1 MATTAQTLPSIKA
14 KVQTVIVTN
23 KEGGPLMKKRA
34 DGSEAPVQ
42 LCGLVFTEGPL
53 KNKTTWAQRSLTN
66 RDGVAKE
73 GVAVGDEVFATHTGV
88 INGKNFFEVTTAVNA
103 TDEDITA
110 ALAAMAGTA
119 PQTVDTNKKVE
130 IPLQV

>member
-1 MATTAQTLPSIKA
+1 MATTAQKLSSIKA

-23 KEGGPLMKKRA
+23 KEGGPLMKKRF
-34 DGSEAPVQ
+34 DGSESPVQ

-53 KNKTTWAQRSLTN
+53 KGKTTWAQRSLIN
-66 RDGVAKE
+66 QKGEIKE
-73 GVAVGDEVFATHTGV
+73 GVAIGDEVFAAHTGV
-88 INGKNFFEVTTAVNA
+88 LNGKNFFEVTTSVNA

-119 PQTVDTNKKVE
+119 PQTVAQE
-130 IPLQV
+130 SAIPVQA

>member
-1 MATTAQTLPSIKA
+1 MSTTTQTLPSFKA
-14 KVQTVIVTN
+14 KVQTVINTN
-23 KEGGPLMKKRA
+23 KEGEPLMKKRA
-34 DGSEAPVQ
+34 DGSEAAVQ

-53 KNKTTWAQRSLTN
+53 KGKSTWAQRSLVN

-73 GVAVGDEVFATHTGV
+73 PVAKGDDVFATHTGV
-88 INGKNFFEVTTAVNA
+88 VNGKNFFEVTTSVNA

-119 PQTVDTNKKVE
+119 PQTVAKTEKVE
-130 IPLQV
+130 IPLAQ